1 MTGLSTASKVK
12 PLGVFVPHTKIKLYC
27 NSMMIAPFPVLLPIS
42 FRLSVWLLRMR
53 GICRNVGGATLIAM
67 ETTVFIYTCIAR
79 MRVFSA
85 NL

>member
-53 GICRNVGGATLIAM
+53 GICRNVGGARLIAM
-67 ETTVFIYTCIAR
+67 ETTVYVYCADASLFG
-79 MRVFSA
+79 
-85 NL
+85 